1 MSLFG
6 NTDTAARSFP
16 SKTAATKAAEA
27 AGFEQG
33 EFTVTKGDDGWTYSR
48 IEPEQTSDATPAL
61 DPVQPLEQTKEADG
75 AGQDEQPG
83 NDAANPPQGEPTSEQ
98 PQGEQPK
105 AGPVCTT
112 PVDLKFPSVDHAV
125 AWARCD
131 GFAKNRIKVEQVD
144 GGWTFRPLAEGER
157 YEAIGSTPR
166 SGNAPA
172 FPAPGTKKR
181 ILIDLVCRPD
191 GATMKELETAVGWK
205 KCSGTL
211 NELDEVF
218 GLDLEYRKKGG
229 EGRYF
234 GKMPAMGEPA
244 NGNTA
249 DSGAEQV
256 PVAAE

>member
-1 MSLFG
+1 MTLFG

-48 IEPEQTSDATPAL
+48 VEPEQTSGDTPAL
-61 DPVQPLEQTKEADG
+61 DPVQPMGQTNEAGG
-75 AGQDEQPG
+75 AAQDEQPG
-83 NDAANPPQGEPTSEQ
+83 TDATPPQGEPTPDQ

-105 AGPVCTT
+105 AGPVSTA

-131 GFAKNRIKVEQVD
+131 GFAKNRIKVEPVD

-157 YEAIGSTPR
+157 YEAIGSTSR
-166 SGNAPA
+166 SGSASA

-234 GKMPAMGEPA
+234 GKMPEGVAPANAA
-244 NGNTA
+244 NGNEA
-249 DSGAEQV
+249 QQ